1 MRIFLLVVLI
11 TPLFYLISKPV
22 YSQNE
27 QVEEIS
33 EEDND
38 VEVIRRVRF
47 SGNENVSN
55 SALSTLVRT
64 RTNREFLSIPRF
76 TPWYYIW
83 TLFGVGESPSELDR
97 ETVSTDINRISIYY
111 ENLGYFD
118 VEVDAS
124 VVEYRE
130 NRFEV
135 TFIINEG
142 VQSKINSISYTGL
155 PSFESE
161 DKLSSFYE
169 QSIFRGAMRNDSTF
183 IYNQPY
189 RVQQLRDEQTRIINF
204 LKNSGYASVQRD
216 SVRALLR
223 RDDDESTE
231 IDVLFTIRPGKSYTF
246 GDVYI
251 TLSGPD
257 VEIEEFDDTQVL
269 SGHPYS
275 HEDHSITIQ
284 KQNSSQSKFELI
296 SERLEF
302 TPGEPFDQ
310 SAYLSTINA
319 FQNLGNLSISRFGLS
334 DNSSIADYSLDE
346 IPVYFDLRTLP
357 RHSLSAEFFGMR
369 RYGFGTGVGLNY
381 NNNNVFGKA
390 ENLTF
395 GINTNLEYVPSG
407 TLSEIAPR
415 DTLGRRTSSGAAIF
429 QSYEVRAEY
438 SIPRLNFPL
447 RFLEGSQFIETA
459 RTRYSLTYSQS
470 NQLFFNINSD
480 VRFNMRYE
488 FRHSQRRSS
497 FLDLLELDIID
508 TNPSA
513 QFRQNLVN
521 EFGEGSFELLRIEQ
535 DFNPQ
540 FSSIIRYSFR
550 NANTDL
556 IKRNFGFFSEYS
568 IAIAGNIP
576 FTLDRYIITPGVIEE
591 SLPSPFGISS
601 NSLAYSRFIKLTA
614 DYRKYIPLSPNTV
627 FAVRAFGG
635 FAQPFGKSSTIPIN
649 RRFFA
654 GGSND
659 IRGWIPFRLG
669 PGSIRPDEV
678 SIHGGEIKIALF
690 KEFRQTFLND
700 IFGAQW
706 QVAWHTDAGNVWYGP
721 RNRFIDESDQD
732 LLRDG
737 KFFLDSFYKQL
748 AVGSGIGLRL
758 DWEFI
763 VARFDATFRVH
774 DLELG
779 WFNNKQLYFSFGIG
793 HSF

>member
-1 MRIFLLVVLI
+1 VKITLLIVLI
-11 TPLFYLISKPV
+11 TPLLYLFSEPV
-22 YSQNE
+22 YSQNN
-27 QVEEIS
+27 QVDETTNN
-33 EEDND
+33 EDI
-38 VEVIRRVRF
+38 EVIRRVRF
-47 SGNENVSN
+47 SGNQNVTN
-55 SALSTLVRT
+55 GALTTLVRT
-64 RTNREFLSIPRF
+64 RTNREFLAIPRF

-83 TLFGVGESPSELDR
+83 KVFGVGEEPSVLNR
-97 ETVSTDINRISIYY
+97 ETVTNDINRISIYY

-124 VVEYRE
+124 IIEYGE

-135 TFIINEG
+135 TFIIDEG
-142 VQSKINSISYTGL
+142 EQTRIKTISYSGL
-155 PSFESE
+155 PSFESDDE
-161 DKLSSFYE
+161 LDRFYSQRSF
-169 QSIFRGAMRNDSTF
+169 SGNMLNDTTF
-183 IYNQPY
+183 SYNQPY
-189 RVQQLRDEQTRIINF
+189 RIQELRDEQSRIIDY
-204 LKNSGYASVQRD
+204 LKNTGYASVQRD

-223 RDDDESTE
+223 RDENISTE
-231 IDVLFTIRPGKSYTF
+231 IDVLFTIRPGKLYNF

-257 VEIEEFDDTQVL
+257 VELEGYDETKVI
-269 SGHPYS
+269 SGEPHTLDEY
-275 HEDHSITIQ
+275 SITIQ
-284 KQNSSQSKFELI
+284 KQDNAQSKFELL
-296 SERLEF
+296 SDRLEF

-310 SAYLSTINA
+310 SSYLRTINGY
-319 FQNLGNLSISRFGLS
+319 QNLGNLVITRFGLS
-334 DNSSIADYSLDE
+334 ENSSIADYSLDE
-346 IPVYFDLRTLP
+346 IPVYFDLQTLP
-357 RHSLSAEFFGMR
+357 KHSMRAEFFGMR
-369 RYGFGTGVGLNY
+369 RYGFGTGIGFNY
-381 NNNNVFGKA
+381 SNNNVFGKA

-438 SIPRLNFPL
+438 SIPQLNFPF
-447 RFLEGSQFIETA
+447 RFLDERQTFESS

-480 VRFNMRYE
+480 IRFNLRYE
-488 FRHSQRRSS
+488 FKHNQRRSS
-497 FLDLLELDIID
+497 FLDLVEMDIID
-508 TNPSA
+508 TNPSS
-513 QFRQNLVN
+513 QFRQNLIN

-540 FSSIIRYSFR
+540 FSTTVRYSIR
-550 NANTDL
+550 NSNTDL
-556 IKRNFGFFSEYS
+556 IKRNFGFFSEFS
-568 IAIAGNIP
+568 LAIAGNTP
-576 FTLDRYIITPGVIEE
+576 FLLDKYVITPGVIEE
-591 SLPSPFGISS
+591 TLPSPFGISS
-601 NSLAYSRFIKLTA
+601 NNLAYSRFIKLTA
-614 DYRKYIPLSPNTV
+614 DYRRYFSISPNTV
-627 FAVRAFGG
+627 FAFRTFGG
-635 FAQPFGKSSTIPIN
+635 FAQPFGASNSIPIN

-678 SIHGGEIKIALF
+678 TIHGGEIKLALF
-690 KEFRQTFLND
+690 KELRQVFIQDL
-700 IFGAQW
+700 FGAQW
-706 QVAWHTDAGNVWYGP
+706 HIAWHTDAGNVWYGP
-721 RNRFIDESDQD
+721 KNRFRDESDQD

-774 DLELG
+774 DLEQG

>member
-1 MRIFLLVVLI
+1 MKITLLIVLI
-11 TPLFYLISKPV
+11 TPLLYLFSEPV
-22 YSQNE
+22 YSQNN
-27 QVEEIS
+27 QVDETTNN
-33 EEDND
+33 EDI
-38 VEVIRRVRF
+38 EVIRRVRF
-47 SGNENVSN
+47 SGNQNVTN
-55 SALSTLVRT
+55 GALTTLVRT
-64 RTNREFLSIPRF
+64 RTNREFLAIPRF

-83 TLFGVGESPSELDR
+83 KVFGVGEEPSVLNR
-97 ETVSTDINRISIYY
+97 ETVTNDINRISIYY

-124 VVEYRE
+124 IIEYGE

-135 TFIINEG
+135 TFIIDEG
-142 VQSKINSISYTGL
+142 EQTRIKTISYSGL
-155 PSFESE
+155 PSFESDDE
-161 DKLSSFYE
+161 LDRFYSQRSF
-169 QSIFRGAMRNDSTF
+169 SGNMLNDTTF
-183 IYNQPY
+183 SYNQPY
-189 RVQQLRDEQTRIINF
+189 RIQELRDEQSRIIDY
-204 LKNSGYASVQRD
+204 LKNTGYASVQRD

-223 RDDDESTE
+223 RDENNSTE
-231 IDVLFTIRPGKSYTF
+231 IDVLFTIRPGKLYNF

-257 VEIEEFDDTQVL
+257 IELEGYDETKVI
-269 SGHPYS
+269 SGEPHTLDEY
-275 HEDHSITIQ
+275 SITIQ
-284 KQNSSQSKFELI
+284 KQDNAQSKFELL
-296 SERLEF
+296 SDRLEF

-310 SAYLSTINA
+310 SSYLRTINGY
-319 FQNLGNLSISRFGLS
+319 QNLGNLVITRFGLS
-334 DNSSIADYSLDE
+334 ENSSIADYSLDE
-346 IPVYFDLRTLP
+346 IPVYFDLQTLP
-357 RHSLSAEFFGMR
+357 KHSMRAEFFGMR
-369 RYGFGTGVGLNY
+369 RYGFGTGIGFNY
-381 NNNNVFGKA
+381 SNNNVFGKA

-438 SIPRLNFPL
+438 SIPQLNFPF
-447 RFLEGSQFIETA
+447 RFLDERQTFESS

-480 VRFNMRYE
+480 IRFNLRYE
-488 FRHSQRRSS
+488 FKHNQRRSS
-497 FLDLLELDIID
+497 FLDLVEMDIID
-508 TNPSA
+508 TNPSS
-513 QFRQNLVN
+513 QFRQNLIN

-540 FSSIIRYSFR
+540 FSTTVRYSIR
-550 NANTDL
+550 NSNTDL
-556 IKRNFGFFSEYS
+556 IKRNFGFFSEFS
-568 IAIAGNIP
+568 LAIAGNTP
-576 FTLDRYIITPGVIEE
+576 FLLDRYVITPGVIEE
-591 SLPSPFGISS
+591 TLPSPFGISS
-601 NSLAYSRFIKLTA
+601 NNLAYSRFIKLTA
-614 DYRKYIPLSPNTV
+614 DYRRYFSISPNTV
-627 FAVRAFGG
+627 FAFRTFGG
-635 FAQPFGKSSTIPIN
+635 FAQPFGASNSIPIN

-678 SIHGGEIKIALF
+678 TIHGGEIKLALF
-690 KEFRQTFLND
+690 KELRQVFIQDL
-700 IFGAQW
+700 FGAQW
-706 QVAWHTDAGNVWYGP
+706 HIAWHTDAGNVWYGP
-721 RNRFIDESDQD
+721 KNRFRDESDQD

-774 DLELG
+774 DLEQG

>member
-1 MRIFLLVVLI
+1 MKITLLIVLI
-11 TPLFYLISKPV
+11 TPLLYLFSEPV
-22 YSQNE
+22 YSQNN
-27 QVEEIS
+27 QVDETTNN
-33 EEDND
+33 EDI
-38 VEVIRRVRF
+38 EVIRRVRF
-47 SGNENVSN
+47 SGNQNVTN
-55 SALSTLVRT
+55 GALTTLVRT
-64 RTNREFLSIPRF
+64 RTNREFLAIPRF

-83 TLFGVGESPSELDR
+83 KVFGVGEEPSVLNR
-97 ETVSTDINRISIYY
+97 ETVTNDINRISIYY

-124 VVEYRE
+124 IIEYGE

-135 TFIINEG
+135 TFIIDEG
-142 VQSKINSISYTGL
+142 EQTRIKTISYSGL
-155 PSFESE
+155 PSFESDDE
-161 DKLSSFYE
+161 LDRFYSQRSF
-169 QSIFRGAMRNDSTF
+169 SGNMLNDTTF
-183 IYNQPY
+183 SYNQPY
-189 RVQQLRDEQTRIINF
+189 RIQELRDEQTRIIDY

-223 RDDDESTE
+223 RDENISTE
-231 IDVLFTIRPGKSYTF
+231 IDVLFTIRPGKLYNF

-257 VEIEEFDDTQVL
+257 VELEGYDETKVI
-269 SGHPYS
+269 SGEPHTLDEY
-275 HEDHSITIQ
+275 SITIQ
-284 KQNSSQSKFELI
+284 KQDNAQSKFELL
-296 SERLEF
+296 SDRLEF

-310 SAYLSTINA
+310 SSYLRTINGY
-319 FQNLGNLSISRFGLS
+319 QNLGNLVITRFGLS
-334 DNSSIADYSLDE
+334 ENSSIADYSLDE
-346 IPVYFDLRTLP
+346 IPVYFDLQTLP
-357 RHSLSAEFFGMR
+357 KHSMRAEFFGMR
-369 RYGFGTGVGLNY
+369 RYGFGTGIGLNY
-381 NNNNVFGKA
+381 SNNNVFGKA

-438 SIPRLNFPL
+438 SIPQLNFPF
-447 RFLEGSQFIETA
+447 RFLDERQTFESS

-480 VRFNMRYE
+480 IRFNLRYE
-488 FRHSQRRSS
+488 FKHNQRRSS
-497 FLDLLELDIID
+497 FLDLVEMDIID
-508 TNPSA
+508 TNPSS
-513 QFRQNLVN
+513 QFRQNLIN

-540 FSSIIRYSFR
+540 FSTTVRYSIR
-550 NANTDL
+550 NSNTDF
-556 IKRNFGFFSEYS
+556 IKRNFGFFSEFS
-568 IAIAGNIP
+568 LAIAGNTP
-576 FTLDRYIITPGVIEE
+576 FLLDRYVITPGVIEE
-591 SLPSPFGISS
+591 TLPSPFGISS
-601 NSLAYSRFIKLTA
+601 NNLAYSRFIKLTA
-614 DYRKYIPLSPNTV
+614 DYRRYYSISPNTV
-627 FAVRAFGG
+627 FAFRTFGG
-635 FAQPFGKSSTIPIN
+635 FAQPFGASNSIPIN

-669 PGSIRPDEV
+669 PGSIQPDEV
-678 SIHGGEIKIALF
+678 TIHGGEIKLALF
-690 KEFRQTFLND
+690 KELRQVFIQDL
-700 IFGAQW
+700 FGAQW
-706 QVAWHTDAGNVWYGP
+706 HIAWHTDAGNVWYGP
-721 RNRFIDESDQD
+721 KNRFRDESDQD
-732 LLRDG
+732 LIRDG

-763 VARFDATFRVH
+763 VARIDATFRVH
-774 DLELG
+774 DLEQG

>member
-11 TPLFYLISKPV
+11 TPLFYLINEPA
-22 YSQNE
+22 YSQNN
-27 QVEEIS
+27 QIEELS
-33 EEDND
+33 END
-38 VEVIRRVRF
+38 DAEVIRRVRF
-47 SGNENVSN
+47 SGNRNVSN
-55 SALSTLVRT
+55 RALSTLVRT

-83 TLFGVGESPSELDR
+83 RAFGVGESPSELSR
-97 ETVSTDINRISIYY
+97 ETVETDINRITIYY
-111 ENLGYFD
+111 ENLGFFN
-118 VEVDAS
+118 VVVDAS
-124 VVEYRE
+124 IVEYRV
-130 NRFEV
+130 NRYEV

-142 VQSKINSISYTGL
+142 VQSRINSISYTGL

-161 DKLSSFYE
+161 GELERFYR
-169 QSIFRGAMRNDSTF
+169 QSIFRGNILNDSTF
-183 IYNQPY
+183 TYNRPY
-189 RVQQLRDEQTRIINF
+189 RVQELRNEQSRIINF
-204 LKNSGYASVQRD
+204 LKNNGFASVQRD

-223 RDDDESTE
+223 QDEENSTE
-231 IDVLFTIRPGKSYTF
+231 IDVLFTIRPGKSYKF

-257 VEIEEFDDTQVL
+257 VEVEEFDETSVFT
-269 SGHPYS
+269 GEPYTLD
-275 HEDHSITIQ
+275 ENSITIH
-284 KQNSSQSKFELI
+284 KQYSSQSKFELL
-296 SERLEF
+296 SNRLDF
-302 TPGEPFDQ
+302 TPGDLFDQ
-310 SAYLSTINA
+310 SSYLRTINA
-319 FQNLGNLSISRFGLS
+319 FQSLGNLSITRFGLS
-334 DNSSIADYSLDE
+334 ETSSIADYTLDE

-357 RHSLSAEFFGMR
+357 KHSIRAEFFGMR
-369 RYGFGTGVGLNY
+369 RYGFGTGIGLNY
-381 NNNNVFGKA
+381 SNNNVFGKA

-395 GINTNLEYVPSG
+395 GVNTNLEYVPSG

-438 SIPRLNFPL
+438 SIPRLNFPFK
-447 RFLEGSQFIETA
+447 FLDGTRFIESS

-470 NQLFFNINSD
+470 NQLFFDINSD
-480 VRFNMRYE
+480 VRFNLRYE

-497 FLDLLELDIID
+497 FLDLLELDIVD

-513 QFRQNLVN
+513 QFRQNLIN
-521 EFGEGSFELLRIEQ
+521 EFGDGSFELLRIEQ

-540 FSSIIRYSFR
+540 FSSIVRYSFR
-550 NANTDL
+550 NAATDL
-556 IKRNFGFFSEYS
+556 IKRDFGYFNEFS
-568 IAIAGNIP
+568 IAWGGNIP
-576 FTLDRYIITPGVIEE
+576 FILDRYLITPGVIDE

-601 NSLAYSRFIKLTA
+601 NRLAYSRFIKFTA
-614 DYRKYIPLSPNTV
+614 DYRRYISLTPNTV
-627 FAVRAFGG
+627 FAFRTFGG
-635 FAQPFGKSSTIPIN
+635 FAQPFGASNTIPIN

-678 SIHGGEIKIALF
+678 SIHGGEIKLALF
-690 KEFRQTFLND
+690 KEFRQIFLKD
-700 IFGAQW
+700 VIGAQW
-706 QVAWHTDAGNVWYGP
+706 HVAWYTDTGNVWYGF
-721 RNRFIDESDQD
+721 RNTFRDESDQD

-748 AVGSGIGLRL
+748 AMGSGIGLRL

-774 DLELG
+774 DLEQG
-779 WFNNKQLYFSFGIG
+779 WFENKQLYFSFGIG

>member
-1 MRIFLLVVLI
+1 MKITLLIVLI
-11 TPLFYLISKPV
+11 TPLLYLFSEPV
-22 YSQNE
+22 YSQNN
-27 QVEEIS
+27 QVDETTNN
-33 EEDND
+33 EDI
-38 VEVIRRVRF
+38 EVIRRVRF
-47 SGNENVSN
+47 SGNQNVTN
-55 SALSTLVRT
+55 GALTTLVRT
-64 RTNREFLSIPRF
+64 RTNREFLAIPRF

-83 TLFGVGESPSELDR
+83 KVFGVGEEPSVLNR
-97 ETVSTDINRISIYY
+97 ETVTNDINRISIYY

-124 VVEYRE
+124 IIEYGE

-135 TFIINEG
+135 TFIIDEG
-142 VQSKINSISYTGL
+142 EQTRIKTISYSGL
-155 PSFESE
+155 PSFESDDE
-161 DKLSSFYE
+161 LDRFYSQRSF
-169 QSIFRGAMRNDSTF
+169 SGNMLNDTTF
-183 IYNQPY
+183 SYNQPY
-189 RVQQLRDEQTRIINF
+189 RIQELRDEQSRIIDY
-204 LKNSGYASVQRD
+204 LKNTGYASVQRD

-223 RDDDESTE
+223 RDENNSTE
-231 IDVLFTIRPGKSYTF
+231 IDVLFTIRPGKLYNF

-257 VEIEEFDDTQVL
+257 IELEGYDETKVI
-269 SGHPYS
+269 SGEPHTLDEY
-275 HEDHSITIQ
+275 SITIQ
-284 KQNSSQSKFELI
+284 KQDNAQSKFELL
-296 SERLEF
+296 SDRLEF

-310 SAYLSTINA
+310 SSYLRTINGY
-319 FQNLGNLSISRFGLS
+319 QNLGNLVITRFGLS
-334 DNSSIADYSLDE
+334 ENSSIADYSLDE
-346 IPVYFDLRTLP
+346 IPVYFDLQTLP
-357 RHSLSAEFFGMR
+357 KHSMRAEFFGMR
-369 RYGFGTGVGLNY
+369 RYGFGTGIGFNY
-381 NNNNVFGKA
+381 SNNNVFGKA
-390 ENLTF
+390 ENLTI

-438 SIPRLNFPL
+438 SIPQLNFPF
-447 RFLEGSQFIETA
+447 RFLDERQTFESS

-480 VRFNMRYE
+480 IRFNLRYE
-488 FRHSQRRSS
+488 FKHNQRRSS
-497 FLDLLELDIID
+497 FLDLVEMDIID
-508 TNPSA
+508 TNPSS
-513 QFRQNLVN
+513 QFRQNLIN

-540 FSSIIRYSFR
+540 FSTTVRYSIR
-550 NANTDL
+550 NSNTDL
-556 IKRNFGFFSEYS
+556 IKRNFGFFSEFS
-568 IAIAGNIP
+568 LAIAGNTP
-576 FTLDRYIITPGVIEE
+576 FLLDKYVITPGVIEE
-591 SLPSPFGISS
+591 TLPSPFGISS
-601 NSLAYSRFIKLTA
+601 NNLAYSRFIKLTA
-614 DYRKYIPLSPNTV
+614 DYRRYFSISPNTV
-627 FAVRAFGG
+627 FAFRTFGG
-635 FAQPFGKSSTIPIN
+635 FAQPFGASNSIPIN

-678 SIHGGEIKIALF
+678 TIHGGEIKLALF
-690 KEFRQTFLND
+690 KELRQVFIQDL
-700 IFGAQW
+700 FGAQW
-706 QVAWHTDAGNVWYGP
+706 HIAWHTDAGNVWYGP
-721 RNRFIDESDQD
+721 KNRFRDESDQD

-774 DLELG
+774 DLEQG

>member
-11 TPLFYLISKPV
+11 TSLFYLINEPV
-22 YSQNE
+22 YSQNN

-33 EEDND
+33 EVDE
-38 VEVIRRVRF
+38 EVIRRVRF
-47 SGNENVSN
+47 SGNRNVS
-55 SALSTLVRT
+55 SSTLSTLVRT

-76 TPWYYIW
+76 TPWYYIYRV
-83 TLFGVGESPSELDR
+83 FGVGESPSELNR
-97 ETVSTDINRISIYY
+97 ETVETDIDRISIYY
-111 ENLGYFD
+111 ENIGYFE
-118 VEVDAS
+118 VEVNAS
-124 VVEYRE
+124 VIEYRE

-142 VQSKINSISYTGL
+142 QQTKINSISYTGL
-155 PSFESE
+155 PSFDSE
-161 DKLSSFYE
+161 DDLDRFYL
-169 QSIFRGAMRNDSTF
+169 QSVFRGVMRDDSTF
-183 IYNQPY
+183 TYNQSY
-189 RVQQLRDEQTRIINF
+189 RVQELRDEQTRIINF
-204 LKNSGYASVQRD
+204 LKNSGFASVQRD
-216 SVRALLR
+216 SVRALLK
-223 RDDDESTE
+223 RDGDNSTV
-231 IDVLFTIRPGKSYTF
+231 IDVLFTVRPGRSYTF

-257 VEIEEFDDTQVL
+257 LETEEFDDTKVI
-269 SGHPYS
+269 SGEPNTFDDYT
-275 HEDHSITIQ
+275 ITIQ
-284 KQNSSQSKFELI
+284 KQNSSQSKFDLI
-296 SERLEF
+296 SEQLDF
-302 TPGEPFDQ
+302 IPGEPFDQ
-310 SAYLSTINA
+310 SSYLRTINS
-319 FQNLGNLSISRFGLS
+319 FQSLGNLSISRFGLS
-334 DNSSIADYSLDE
+334 ENSSIADFSIDE
-346 IPVYFDLRTLP
+346 IPVFFDLRTLP
-357 RHSLSAEFFGMR
+357 KHSLTAEFFGMR

-447 RFLEGSQFIETA
+447 RFLDDSPNIESA

-480 VRFNMRYE
+480 VRFNLRYE
-488 FRHSQRRSS
+488 FRHSHQRRS
-497 FLDLLELDIID
+497 FLDLLELDIVD
-508 TNPSA
+508 TNPSS

-540 FSSIIRYSFR
+540 FSSIVRYSFR
-550 NANTDL
+550 NADTDL
-556 IKRNFGFFSEYS
+556 IKRDYGFFSEFS
-568 IAIAGNIP
+568 VAIAGNIP
-576 FTLDRYIITPGVIEE
+576 FIIDRFIITPGVIEE

-601 NSLAYSRFIKLTA
+601 NALAYSRFIKLTA
-614 DYRKYIPLSPNTV
+614 DYRRYFPITPNTV
-627 FAVRAFGG
+627 FALRAFGG
-635 FAQPFGKSSTIPIN
+635 FAQPFGQSSSIPIN

-678 SIHGGEIKIALF
+678 SIHGGEIKMAFF
-690 KEFRQTFLND
+690 KEFRQIFLKD
-700 IFGAQW
+700 IIGAQW
-706 QVAWHTDAGNVWYGP
+706 HVAWYTDAGNVWYGP
-721 RNRFIDESDQD
+721 KNKFRDESDQD

-737 KFFLDSFYKQL
+737 KFFLNSFYKQL
-748 AVGSGIGLRL
+748 AVGSGFGLRL

-774 DLELG
+774 DLEQG
-779 WFNNKQLYFSFGIG
+779 WFENKQLYFSFGIG

>member
-1 MRIFLLVVLI
+1 MKITLLIVLI
-11 TPLFYLISKPV
+11 TPLLYLFNEPV
-22 YSQNE
+22 YSQNN
-27 QVEEIS
+27 QVDETTNN
-33 EEDND
+33 EDI
-38 VEVIRRVRF
+38 EVIRRVRF
-47 SGNENVSN
+47 SGNQNVTN
-55 SALSTLVRT
+55 GALTTLVRT
-64 RTNREFLSIPRF
+64 RTNREFLAIPRF

-83 TLFGVGESPSELDR
+83 RVFGVGEEPSVLNR
-97 ETVSTDINRISIYY
+97 ETVTNDINRISIYY

-124 VVEYRE
+124 IIEYGE

-135 TFIINEG
+135 TFIIDEG
-142 VQSKINSISYTGL
+142 EQTRIKTISYSGL
-155 PSFESE
+155 PSFESDDE
-161 DKLSSFYE
+161 RDRFYSQSSF
-169 QSIFRGAMRNDSTF
+169 SRNMLNDTTF
-183 IYNQPY
+183 SYNQPY
-189 RVQQLRDEQTRIINF
+189 RIQELRDEQTRIIDY

-223 RDDDESTE
+223 RDENISTE
-231 IDVLFTIRPGKSYTF
+231 IDVLFTIRPGKLYNF

-257 VEIEEFDDTQVL
+257 VELEGYDETKVI
-269 SGHPYS
+269 SGEPHTLDEY
-275 HEDHSITIQ
+275 SITIQ
-284 KQNSSQSKFELI
+284 KQDNAQSKFELL
-296 SERLEF
+296 SDRLEF

-310 SAYLSTINA
+310 SSYLRTINGY
-319 FQNLGNLSISRFGLS
+319 QNLGNLVITRFGLS
-334 DNSSIADYSLDE
+334 ENSSIADYSLDE
-346 IPVYFDLRTLP
+346 IPVYFDLQTLP
-357 RHSLSAEFFGMR
+357 KHSMRAEFFGMR
-369 RYGFGTGVGLNY
+369 RYGFGTGIGLNY
-381 NNNNVFGKA
+381 SNNNVFGKA

-438 SIPRLNFPL
+438 SIPQLNFPF
-447 RFLEGSQFIETA
+447 RFLDERQTFESS

-480 VRFNMRYE
+480 IRFNLRYE
-488 FRHSQRRSS
+488 FKHNQRRSS
-497 FLDLLELDIID
+497 FLDLVEMDIID
-508 TNPSA
+508 TNPSS
-513 QFRQNLVN
+513 QFRQNLIN

-540 FSSIIRYSFR
+540 FSTTVRYSIR
-550 NANTDL
+550 NSNTDF
-556 IKRNFGFFSEYS
+556 IKRNFGFFSEFS
-568 IAIAGNIP
+568 LAIAGNTP
-576 FTLDRYIITPGVIEE
+576 FLLDRYVITPGVIEE
-591 SLPSPFGISS
+591 TLPSPFGISS
-601 NSLAYSRFIKLTA
+601 NNLAYSRFIKLTA
-614 DYRKYIPLSPNTV
+614 DYRRYYSISPNTV
-627 FAVRAFGG
+627 FAFRTFGG
-635 FAQPFGKSSTIPIN
+635 FAQPFGASNSIPIN

-669 PGSIRPDEV
+669 PGSIQPDEV
-678 SIHGGEIKIALF
+678 TIHGGEIKLALF
-690 KEFRQTFLND
+690 KELRQVFIQDL
-700 IFGAQW
+700 FGAQW
-706 QVAWHTDAGNVWYGP
+706 HIAWHTDAGNVWYGP
-721 RNRFIDESDQD
+721 KNRFRDESDQD
-732 LLRDG
+732 LIRDG

-763 VARFDATFRVH
+763 VARIDATFRVH
-774 DLELG
+774 DLEQG

>member
-11 TPLFYLISKPV
+11 TPLFYLINEPV
-22 YSQNE
+22 FSQNNQE
-27 QVEEIS
+27 DEIIEE
-33 EEDND
+33 ND

-47 SGNENVSN
+47 SGNQNVSN
-55 SALSTLVRT
+55 SSLSTLVRT

-76 TPWYYIW
+76 TPWYYLWIA
-83 TLFGVGESPSELDR
+83 FGIGESPSELDR
-97 ETVSTDINRISIYY
+97 ETVSTDINRITIYY
-111 ENLGYFD
+111 ENLGYFN
-118 VEVDAS
+118 VEVEAS
-124 VVEYRE
+124 IVEYRE

-142 VQSKINSISYTGL
+142 VQSSINSISYTGL

-161 DKLSSFYE
+161 EDLNKFYR
-169 QSIFRGAMRNDSTF
+169 QSIFWGDMLNDSTF
-183 IYNQPY
+183 TYNQPY
-189 RVQQLRDEQTRIINF
+189 RIQVLREEQTRIINF
-204 LKNSGYASVQRD
+204 LKNTGFASVQRD
-216 SVRALLR
+216 SVRALLKT
-223 RDDDESTE
+223 DEVDSTE
-231 IDVLFTIRPGKSYTF
+231 IDVLFAIRPGRSYTF
-246 GDVYI
+246 GDVFI
-251 TLSGPD
+251 TVSGPD
-257 VEIEEFDDTQVL
+257 IEEEGFDDTKLL
-269 SGHPYS
+269 SEQSNTQDG
-275 HEDHSITIQ
+275 HSITIQ
-284 KQNSSQSKFELI
+284 KQNSSQTKFDLI
-296 SERLEF
+296 SDQLYF
-302 TPGEPFDQ
+302 TPGELFDQ
-310 SAYLSTINA
+310 SSYLRTINA
-319 FQNLGNLSISRFGLS
+319 FQSLGNLSISRFGLS
-334 DNSSIADYSLDE
+334 ENSSIANYSLDE

-369 RYGFGTGVGLNY
+369 RYGFGTGIGLNY

-395 GINTNLEYVPSG
+395 GINTNLEYVSSG

-415 DTLGRRTSSGAAIF
+415 DTLGRRNSSGAAIF

-438 SIPRLNFPL
+438 SVPRLNFPFK
-447 RFLEGSQFIETA
+447 FLDESQLIESA

-480 VRFNMRYE
+480 VRFNLRYE
-488 FRHSQRRSS
+488 FRHSRQRNS
-497 FLDLLELDIID
+497 FLDLLELDIVD

-513 QFRQNLVN
+513 QFRQNLIN

-550 NANTDL
+550 NADTDL
-556 IKRNFGFFSEYS
+556 IKRNFGFFSEFS
-568 IAIAGNIP
+568 FALAGNLP
-576 FTLDRYIITPGVIEE
+576 FILDKHIITPGVIEE
-591 SLPSPFGISS
+591 NLPSPFGISL
-601 NSLAYSRFIKLTA
+601 NSLAYSRFVKLTA
-614 DYRKYIPLSPNTV
+614 DYRRYFPITPNTV
-627 FAVRAFGG
+627 FAIRTFGG
-635 FAQPFGKSSTIPIN
+635 FAQPFGQSSTIPIN

-669 PGSIRPDEV
+669 PGSIQPDEV

-690 KEFRQTFLND
+690 TEFRQIFLKD

-706 QVAWHTDAGNVWYGP
+706 HVAWHTDAGNVWYGP
-721 RNRFIDESDQD
+721 KNRFRDESAQD

-737 KFFLDSFYKQL
+737 KFFLDSFYKQI
-748 AVGSGIGLRL
+748 AVGSGFGLRL

-774 DLELG
+774 DLEEG
-779 WFNNKQLYFSFGIG
+779 WFENKKVYFSFGIG

>member
-1 MRIFLLVVLI
+1 VKITLLIVLI
-11 TPLFYLISKPV
+11 TPLLYLFNEPV
-22 YSQNE
+22 YSQNN
-27 QVEEIS
+27 QVDETTNN
-33 EEDND
+33 EDI
-38 VEVIRRVRF
+38 EVIRRVRF
-47 SGNENVSN
+47 SGNQNVTN
-55 SALSTLVRT
+55 GALTTLVRT
-64 RTNREFLSIPRF
+64 RTNREFLAIPRF

-83 TLFGVGESPSELDR
+83 RVFGVGEEPSVLNR
-97 ETVSTDINRISIYY
+97 ETVTNDINRISIYY

-124 VVEYRE
+124 IIEYGE

-135 TFIINEG
+135 TFIIDEG
-142 VQSKINSISYTGL
+142 EQTRIKTISYSGL
-155 PSFESE
+155 PSFESDDE
-161 DKLSSFYE
+161 RDRFYSQSSF
-169 QSIFRGAMRNDSTF
+169 SRNMLNDTTF
-183 IYNQPY
+183 SYNQPY
-189 RVQQLRDEQTRIINF
+189 RIQELRDEQTRIIDY

-223 RDDDESTE
+223 RDENISTE
-231 IDVLFTIRPGKSYTF
+231 IDVLFTIRPGKLYNF

-257 VEIEEFDDTQVL
+257 VELEGYDETKVI
-269 SGHPYS
+269 SGEPHTLDEY
-275 HEDHSITIQ
+275 SITIQ
-284 KQNSSQSKFELI
+284 KQDNAQSKFELL
-296 SERLEF
+296 SDRLEF

-310 SAYLSTINA
+310 SSYLRTINGY
-319 FQNLGNLSISRFGLS
+319 QNLGNLVITRFGLS
-334 DNSSIADYSLDE
+334 ENSSIADYSLDE
-346 IPVYFDLRTLP
+346 IPVYFDLQTLP
-357 RHSLSAEFFGMR
+357 KHSMRAEFFGMR
-369 RYGFGTGVGLNY
+369 RYGFGTGIGLNY
-381 NNNNVFGKA
+381 SNNNVFGKA

-438 SIPRLNFPL
+438 SIPQLNFPF
-447 RFLEGSQFIETA
+447 RFLDERQTFESS

-480 VRFNMRYE
+480 IRFNLRYE
-488 FRHSQRRSS
+488 FKHNQRRSS
-497 FLDLLELDIID
+497 FLDLVEMDIID
-508 TNPSA
+508 TNPSS
-513 QFRQNLVN
+513 QFRQNLIN

-540 FSSIIRYSFR
+540 FSTTVRYSIR
-550 NANTDL
+550 NSNTDF
-556 IKRNFGFFSEYS
+556 IKRNFGFFSEFS
-568 IAIAGNIP
+568 LAIAGNTP
-576 FTLDRYIITPGVIEE
+576 FLLDRYVITPGVIEE
-591 SLPSPFGISS
+591 TLPSPFGISS
-601 NSLAYSRFIKLTA
+601 NNLAYSRFIKLTA
-614 DYRKYIPLSPNTV
+614 DYRRYYSISPNTV
-627 FAVRAFGG
+627 FAFRTFGG
-635 FAQPFGKSSTIPIN
+635 FAQPFGASNSIPIN

-669 PGSIRPDEV
+669 PGSIQPDEV
-678 SIHGGEIKIALF
+678 TIHGGEIKLALF
-690 KEFRQTFLND
+690 KELRQVFIQDL
-700 IFGAQW
+700 FGAQW
-706 QVAWHTDAGNVWYGP
+706 HIAWHTDAGNVWYGP
-721 RNRFIDESDQD
+721 KNRFRDESDQD
-732 LLRDG
+732 LIRDG

-763 VARFDATFRVH
+763 VARIDATFRVH
-774 DLELG
+774 DLEQG

>member
-11 TPLFYLISKPV
+11 TPLFYLINEPV
-22 YSQNE
+22 HSQNN
-27 QVEEIS
+27 QVEEITDD
-33 EEDND
+33 EDD

-47 SGNENVSN
+47 SGNRNVSN

-76 TPWYYIW
+76 TPWYYIYRI
-83 TLFGVGESPSELDR
+83 FGVGESPSELNR
-97 ETVSTDINRISIYY
+97 ETVTTDINRIKIYY

-124 VVEYRE
+124 IIEYRE

-135 TFIINEG
+135 TFIIDERE
-142 VQSKINSISYTGL
+142 QSRINSISYTGL

-161 DKLSSFYE
+161 EILDNFYR
-169 QSIFRGAMRNDSTF
+169 QSLFRGNMRDDSTF
-183 IYNQPY
+183 TYNQPY
-189 RVQQLRDEQTRIINF
+189 RVQELRDEQTRIINF
-204 LKNSGYASVQRD
+204 LKNSGFASVQRD
-216 SVRALLR
+216 SVRALLK
-223 RDDDESTE
+223 RDENNATE
-231 IDVLFTIRPGKSYTF
+231 IDVLFTIRPGNSYTF
-246 GDVYI
+246 GNVYI

-257 VEIEEFDDTQVL
+257 IEVEEFDETREI
-269 SGHPYS
+269 SGEPYAL
-275 HEDHSITIQ
+275 DDYSITIQ

-296 SERLEF
+296 SERLDF

-310 SAYLSTINA
+310 SSYLRTINS
-319 FQNLGNLSISRFGLS
+319 FQSLGNLSISRFGLS
-334 DNSSIADYSLDE
+334 ENSSIADFSLDE

-357 RHSLSAEFFGMR
+357 KHSLSAEFFGMR

-381 NNNNVFGKA
+381 SNNNVFGKA

-429 QSYEVRAEY
+429 QSYEVRGEY

-447 RFLEGSQFIETA
+447 RFLDDSQYIESA

-480 VRFNMRYE
+480 VRFNLRYE

-497 FLDLLELDIID
+497 FLDLLELDIVD

-540 FSSIIRYSFR
+540 FSSIVRYSFR
-550 NANTDL
+550 NADTDL
-556 IKRNFGFFSEYS
+556 IKRDYGFFSEFS
-568 IAIAGNIP
+568 LAFAGNIP
-576 FTLDRYIITPGVIEE
+576 YILDRFIITPGVIEE

-614 DYRKYIPLSPNTV
+614 DYRRYFPLSPNTV

-635 FAQPFGKSSTIPIN
+635 FAQPFGQSTSIPIN

-678 SIHGGEIKIALF
+678 SIHGGEIKLALF
-690 KEFRQTFLND
+690 KEFRQIFLKD
-700 IFGAQW
+700 IIGAQW
-706 QVAWHTDAGNVWYGP
+706 HVAWHTDAGNVWYGP
-721 RNRFIDESDQD
+721 KNRFRDESDQD

-763 VARFDATFRVH
+763 VARIDATFRVH
-774 DLELG
+774 DLEQG
-779 WFNNKQLYFSFGIG
+779 WFENKQLYFSFGIG